1 MNGPSVAWLAP
12 VGDGR
17 VLSLHAVTSVEVKE
31 TRSIGTYAAVTAGDE
46 TVAGVSGRER
56 VATVKGVVS
65 NFAGSHS
72 ATAEAVS
79 AFGEAMVGSRVMRFV
94 SRDSVFPSALL
105 QSFTVTSV
113 SGGLIEVEATIRAVR
128 EIEIS
133 STPGIKSKSAPP
145 EAGTKQSVV
154 AHNATKQQQAS
165 KANQKAVDEARQ
177 AKKGSML
184 FRGKNWVSD
193 KMTELF

>member
-1 MNGPSVAWLAP
+1 MSGPSVAWLAP

-17 VLSLHAVTSVEVKE
+17 ALSLHAVTSVEVKE
-31 TRSIGTYAAVTAGDE
+31 TRSIGMYAAVTAGDE

-65 NFAGSHS
+65 NFAGSQS
-72 ATAEAVS
+72 AAAEAVS
-79 AFGEAMVGSRVMRFV
+79 AFGEAMMSGKVMRFV
-94 SRDSVFPSALL
+94 SRDAVFPSALL
-105 QSFTVTSV
+105 QSFTVTATSI
-113 SGGLIEVEATIRAVR
+113 GMIEVEATIRAVR

-165 KANQKAVDEARQ
+165 KTNQKAVDEAGR
-177 AKKGSML
+177 AKKGSVL
-184 FRGKNWVSD
+184 FRGKSWVSD
-193 KMTELF
+193 KMMELF